1 MHGVLL
7 GLDAGA
13 VAIVGSA
20 LALLAMLAAFGR
32 RVRRLEAQ
40 LEAVAKIQDGD
51 AQLQLGAVAEAG
63 SASPTSADDVSY
75 TLQIPEHPTSTKQPA
90 KGVPR
95 PLSAVLQQ
103 RISVLDFGAKNDGT
117 TDATAA
123 IQQAINVV
131 RAGRQGVEIHFP
143 AGAYL
148 VTQSLRVSDLAAGGV
163 TFSGELTGYFE
174 WSPSSH
180 TASGP
185 GSCIVGR
192 TGDRPIFDCAGSQ
205 FIHFKSLV
213 LQSNAGDP
221 NFSTVGLFF
230 ARTQASEFVQFNRI
244 DELSVDLASSPIA
257 NGGRGSVAVCM
268 IAAEITAIR
277 NVYLRA
283 DTALTNLID
292 NDFNI
297 KSYATV
303 STKYLSN
310 SCITLEGLCT
320 LCAKDPVGC
329 CWRGVNAVNVT
340 MSNLYL
346 QSLKPKGKGSA
357 PGLVIEGGYK
367 ISASMHVE
375 GPSPVVLAQHGEVS
389 DVDLCETHPLHFS

>member
-63 SASPTSADDVSY
+63 SVPPTSADYVSY

-303 STKYLSN
+303 STRYPLRQRF
-310 SCITLEGLCT
+310 L
-320 LCAKDPVGC
+320 
-329 CWRGVNAVNVT
+329 
-340 MSNLYL
+340 
-346 QSLKPKGKGSA
+346 
-357 PGLVIEGGYK
+357 
-367 ISASMHVE
+367 
-375 GPSPVVLAQHGEVS
+375 VVLS
-389 DVDLCETHPLHFS
+389 PYHFATLLFCGAGTCPTAASRSKACAPCAPRTLSGAAGAA